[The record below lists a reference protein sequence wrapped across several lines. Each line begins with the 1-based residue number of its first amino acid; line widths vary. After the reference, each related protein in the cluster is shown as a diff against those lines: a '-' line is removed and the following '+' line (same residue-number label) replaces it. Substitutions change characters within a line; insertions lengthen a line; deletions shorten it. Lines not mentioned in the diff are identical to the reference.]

1 MGKRWRCGDC
11 GTEYPKKV
19 HHCTRYFDD
28 YVSLRGG
35 SVESAI
41 QRAVDA
47 AIAPLMA
54 DALRKLRPQY
64 VWTLGATI
72 LVPVRYGGGHD

>member
-11 GTEYPKKV
+11 GTEYPKTV

-41 QRAVDA
+41 QGAVDT

-54 DALRKLRPQY
+54 DALRKLRPRY
-64 VWTLGATI
+64 MYTLGATL
-72 LVPVRYGGGHD
+72 LVPVRNGGDRE